1 MSSVQSGSE
10 NVEPAWV
17 GEVIRFWF
25 EELTEVDWFKKND
38 NVDAQIR
45 DRFLPLYE
53 WLVAQDSSQ
62 GEISARLTLA
72 SVIVLDQFS
81 RNLFRGNPRA
91 FAADPIARRLSRVAV
106 ERGLDTGMT
115 KHERLFLYLP
125 FGHSEDVV
133 DQELSVNLIGA
144 QGDKELTRYAI
155 AHKAIIDRF
164 GRFPH
169 RNAILD
175 RQSTEEEIAFLKEPM
190 SSF

>member
-38 NVDAQIR
+38 DVDAQIR
-45 DRFLPLYE
+45 DRFLTLYE
-53 WLVAQDSSQ
+53 WLVAQDSSR

-72 SVIVLDQFS
+72 TVIVLDQFS
-81 RNLFRGNPRA
+81 RNLFRGSPRA

-169 RNAILD
+169 RKPPCPVRCD
-175 RQSTEEEIAFLKEPM
+175 R
-190 SSF
+190 